1 MTGATSLAYDGGAL
15 GHAAGR
21 SSGQAAPLLP
31 DDDESLVHAAVDTS
45 SARSASDA
53 ATANANASNNTGH
66 LTFTNN
72 RLSTSNPNPGLGGP
86 ANVVSGN
93 VSISGATLPA
103 EAQAVASAAGLESG
117 YADLKTSP

>member
-53 ATANANASNNTGH
+53 ATANAKPRVARALTGA
-66 LTFTNN
+66 LT
-72 RLSTSNPNPGLGGP
+72 GP
-86 ANVVSGN
+86 
-93 VSISGATLPA
+93 
-103 EAQAVASAAGLESG
+103 
-117 YADLKTSP
+117 